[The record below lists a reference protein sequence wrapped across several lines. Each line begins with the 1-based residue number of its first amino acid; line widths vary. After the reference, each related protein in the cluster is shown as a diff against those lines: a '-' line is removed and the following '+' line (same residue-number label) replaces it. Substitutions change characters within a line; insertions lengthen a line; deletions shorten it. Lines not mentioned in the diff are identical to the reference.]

1 MARLLSGQRTVTQ
14 CQALEAKRRE
24 GECTGNGL
32 EELRV
37 GCQVGAR
44 DENGNLAY
52 KAWTIMTSCP
62 LMETRMSLK
71 CPKNH
76 PHAQLEGSAVTRSAY
91 YPEPMA
97 RRIVDVILTSG

>member
-1 MARLLSGQRTVTQ
+1 VHWEWPRGAESWGLTEVVRFQKRFNLKL
-14 CQALEAKRRE
+14 AK
-24 GECTGNGL
+24 L
-32 EELRV
+32 D

-52 KAWTIMTSCP
+52 KSWTIMTSCP
-62 LMETRMSLK
+62 LMEPRVSLK

-91 YPEPMA
+91 YLEPMA